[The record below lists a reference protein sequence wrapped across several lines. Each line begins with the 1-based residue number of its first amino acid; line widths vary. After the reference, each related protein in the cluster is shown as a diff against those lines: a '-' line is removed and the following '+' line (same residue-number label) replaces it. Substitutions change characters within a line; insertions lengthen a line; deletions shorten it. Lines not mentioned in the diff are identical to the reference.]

1 MNNAEIQ
8 IQFPEPGIWTVMS
21 MSAVYADA
29 DGFNRVDTYTQDTLP
44 PEQIPALEAAITAIA
59 TLEEDWRARQVWA
72 RLVTETIVT
81 AESVESVETILL
93 TVEAINKNGGT
104 RMFRPS
110 EYEQFRLTD
119 TGSLSFF
126 KYFTTKQPSTIY
138 GDTGTSEPTPVP
150 EAVKKVRKTRKS
162 K

>member
-59 TLEEDWRARQVWA
+59 TLEEDWWARQVWA

-138 GDTGTSEPTPVP
+138 GDTGTSEPTP

-162 K
+162 

>member
-72 RLVTETIVT
+72 RLVTET
-81 AESVESVETILL
+81 VESVETILL

-138 GDTGTSEPTPVP
+138 GDTGTSEPTP

>member
-1 MNNAEIQ
+1 MSNAEIQ
-8 IQFPEPGIWTVMS
+8 IQFPEPGVWTVMN
-21 MSAVYADA
+21 MSAVYADT
-29 DGFNRVDTYTQDTLP
+29 DRFNRVDTYTQDTLP
-44 PEQIPALEAAITAIA
+44 PEQIPALTAAITAIA

-72 RLVTETIVT
+72 RLVTETTVT

-126 KYFTTKQPSTIY
+126 KYFTTKQPSNIY
-138 GDTGTSEPTPVP
+138 GDTGTSEPTPAP